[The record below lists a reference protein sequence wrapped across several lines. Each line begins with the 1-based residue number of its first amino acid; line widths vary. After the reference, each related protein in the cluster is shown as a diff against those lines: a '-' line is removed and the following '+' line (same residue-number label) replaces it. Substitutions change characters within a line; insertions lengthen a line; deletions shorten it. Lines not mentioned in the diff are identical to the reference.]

1 MRHKCIDFFLYNTVG
16 LLFLITASAYCQ
28 TTALTSPSPKQ
39 LDSLAQY
46 YNLSKADSLSI
57 PERLQNV
64 TLYLKGILPSKQDSL
79 IYNGLAQKTWLL
91 GKVKQ
96 YDSAIVYTHQ
106 LYGLARQNR
115 DTMYMAKAYNKLGI
129 YHRRNNQLAEAFYYY
144 NEAVKIV
151 RIDKDTL
158 RIGRILLSMANIQTS
173 LGDYSGSKI
182 TAIDGVKY
190 IEHTSD
196 LRSLAGL
203 YHIISVAY
211 KQQRN
216 ITEAIKYNTK
226 ALALGKDS
234 VSMHTIGIKNILIF
248 KNTTAL
254 ILADQGDYKR
264 SINLLKALVSN
275 PIVQQDTEEYPRVLG
290 NLGYVQ
296 WLENKDNKNSEVRLL
311 EAADMWKKIDD
322 TKGLILN
329 NISLSKYYLDRD
341 TAKALHY
348 AESAYYN
355 AKRQRSL
362 VSTLEA
368 LGLIFQ
374 LKENVSVEAIVYDEI
389 HHKIQEI
396 NQKNQ
401 EVYAVTKYENEK
413 LTQQN
418 VVLEA
423 EKKKI
428 ANRGVIIFLLLVISV
443 GGVVYYYYK
452 QYLYKKRFLQLRAT
466 TQEHTT
472 TAVSFAKDKTGLSV
486 ISEEAL
492 EHLLTELQQFE
503 EKQEY
508 LTANINAKDL
518 AKSFGS
524 NSSYLSMVVNTYKQK
539 SISQYI
545 NDLRI
550 DFAIEKLQSDP
561 IFRKYTIKAVAQE
574 VGFNSSEIFAKK
586 FYKKTGIYPSYFVK
600 KLESLEA

>member
-1 MRHKCIDFFLYNTVG
+1 MKHKHVDFLFCGILVLFFIATPIFSQTNT
-16 LLFLITASAYCQ
+16 LAN
-28 TTALTSPSPKQ
+28 PSKEQ

-46 YNLSKADSLSI
+46 YTLSKTDSLSI

-64 TLYLKGILPSKQDSL
+64 DRFLKGVTLYQQDSL
-79 IYNGLAQKTWLL
+79 RYKGLVRKTWLF
-91 GKVKQ
+91 GIAKE

-106 LYGLARQNR
+106 LYDLAAQNQ
-115 DTMYMAKAYNKLGI
+115 DSMYIAKAYNKLGI
-129 YHRRNNQLAEAFYYY
+129 YHKRNNQLAEAFYYY

-196 LRSLAGL
+196 LRSLSGL

-211 KQQRN
+211 KQQQN

-374 LKENVSVEAIVYDEI
+374 LKENVSVEARVYDQI

-413 LTQQN
+413 LTNQN
-418 VVLEA
+418 VVLQA
-423 EKKKI
+423 EKNKMATRGI
-428 ANRGVIIFLLLVISV
+428 IVSLLLIISVSGVI
-443 GGVVYYYYK
+443 YYYYK
-452 QYLYKKRFLQLRAT
+452 QYLYKKRFLQLRHT
-466 TQEHTT
+466 TQQYATP
-472 TAVSFAKDKTGLSV
+472 AVSVLKDKTGLSV

-492 EHLLTELQQFE
+492 EHLLTELQKFE

-508 LTANINAKDL
+508 LTPNINAKDL

-550 DFAIEKLQSDP
+550 DFAIDKLQSDP

-586 FYKKTGIYPSYFVK
+586 FYKKTGIYPSYFIK
-600 KLESLEA
+600 KLEGAEV